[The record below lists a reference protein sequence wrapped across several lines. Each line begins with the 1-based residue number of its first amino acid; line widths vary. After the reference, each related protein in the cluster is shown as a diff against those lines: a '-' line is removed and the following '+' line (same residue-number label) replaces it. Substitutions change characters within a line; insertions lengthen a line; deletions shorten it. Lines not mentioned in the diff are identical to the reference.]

1 MKDLQP
7 INFPGLDPRRPLVIA
22 GPCSAETEEQVIET
36 ARELAAE
43 GVRIFRAGL
52 WKPRTKPG
60 GFEGVGAEGVAW
72 LRRVKRETGMYTAT
86 EVATRKHVM
95 AALEGGIDMIWIGA
109 RTTANPFAM
118 QEIADALRGHDI
130 PVLVKNPV
138 SPDLELWIGGVE
150 RIYNAGIRRLGV
162 IHRGFTSI
170 DKSLYRNH
178 PMWSIP
184 IELHRRLP
192 GLQIFCD
199 PSHIGGRRE
208 LIAPLSQQAMDL
220 GFDGL
225 IVEAH
230 CSPDCAWS
238 DKAQQ
243 VTPQGLAY
251 ICRSLV
257 IREANTTTE
266 SLSEL
271 RSQIDKI
278 DDELLELLVR
288 RMRVSRDIGQYK
300 KEHNMPILQ
309 AKRYEDLLARRA
321 EQAVQLGMDR
331 EFMRSVLQAIH
342 EESIRQ
348 QMQVLG
354 VQRRTGPR
362 HAPRTLVADSA
373 RRHDGR
379 DERIQDGP
387 AAPGA
392 ARNGRSADHLL
403 HGQRHR
409 GRHGRGTQHRSRRLY
424 RQAFLRAR
432 SAGPRALRTA
442 PHRT

>member
-1 MKDLQP
+1 
-7 INFPGLDPRRPLVIA
+7 VIW
-22 GPCSAETEEQVIET
+22 V
-36 ARELAAE
+36 
-43 GVRIFRAGL
+43 
-52 WKPRTKPG
+52 
-60 GFEGVGAEGVAW
+60 
-72 LRRVKRETGMYTAT
+72 
-86 EVATRKHVM
+86 
-95 AALEGGIDMIWIGA
+95 GA
-109 RTTANPFAM
+109 RTTVNPFSV
-118 QEIADALRGHDI
+118 QDIADALKGSDVT
-130 PVLVKNPV
+130 VLIKNPMN
-138 SPDLELWIGGVE
+138 PDIELWGGAVA
-150 RIYNAGIRRLGV
+150 RMRNAGIEKLGL
-162 IHRGFTSI
+162 IHRGFSAYGA
-170 DKSLYRNH
+170 SLYRNN
-178 PMWSIP
+178 PMWHLA
-184 IELHRRLP
+184 IEMRSRFPELP
-192 GLQIFCD
+192 MICD
-199 PSHIGGRRE
+199 PSHICGCRDY
-208 LIAPLSQQAMDL
+208 LLDVAQKSADL
-220 GFDGL
+220 DYDGL

-354 VQRRTGPR
+354 
-362 HAPRTLVADSA
+362 
-373 RRHDGR
+373 
-379 DERIQDGP
+379 E
-387 AAPGA
+387 
-392 ARNGRSADHLL
+392 
-403 HGQRHR
+403 
-409 GRHGRGTQHRSRRLY
+409 
-424 RQAFLRAR
+424 
-432 SAGPRALRTA
+432 
-442 PHRT
+442 

>member
-1 MKDLQP
+1 MNDLQP
-7 INFPGLDPRRPLVIA
+7 INLPGLDPRRPLVIA

-43 GVRIFRAGL
+43 GFKLFRAGL

-60 GFEGVGAEGVAW
+60 GFEGVGVEGIAW
-72 LRRVKRETGMYTAT
+72 LQRVKRETGMYTAT
-86 EVATRKHVM
+86 EVATRKHVL
-95 AALEGGIDMIWIGA
+95 AAIEGGIDMIWIGA

-138 SPDLELWIGGVE
+138 SPDLELWIGAIE
-150 RIYNAGIRRLGV
+150 RIYNAGIRRIGA

-178 PMWSIP
+178 PMWAIP

-192 GLQIFCD
+192 RLPIFCD
-199 PSHIGGRRE
+199 PSHIGGKRE

-225 IVEAH
+225 IIEAH

-243 VTPQGLAY
+243 VTPEALAY
-251 ICRSLV
+251 IIRNLV
-257 IREANTTTE
+257 IRDESITTE
-266 SLSEL
+266 SLTEL
-271 RSQIDKI
+271 RSQIDKL
-278 DDELLELLVR
+278 DDQLLELLSR

-300 KEHNMPILQ
+300 KEHNMPVLQ
-309 AKRYEDLLARRA
+309 TQRYEELLARRA
-321 EQAVQLGMDR
+321 GQAGQMGMDR
-331 EFMRSVLQAIH
+331 EFMRTVLQAIH

-348 QMQVLG
+348 QMEVLG
-354 VQRRTGPR
+354 K
-362 HAPRTLVADSA
+362 
-373 RRHDGR
+373 
-379 DERIQDGP
+379 
-387 AAPGA
+387 
-392 ARNGRSADHLL
+392 
-403 HGQRHR
+403 
-409 GRHGRGTQHRSRRLY
+409 
-424 RQAFLRAR
+424 
-432 SAGPRALRTA
+432 
-442 PHRT
+442 